1 MASGSSDKYIKIWS
15 VNNNKLI
22 QIHSFK
28 AHEKEIRQ
36 VMWRPNYFN
45 NSKIKSI
52 VSCSEDGFV
61 KFW

>member
-15 VNNNKLI
+15 VKNNKLI

-52 VSCSEDGFV
+52 VSCS
-61 KFW
+61 